1 RLQRELDD
9 AERIQSLGVL
19 GVGAALGFNQ
29 LIGAVLDH
37 THEVMSDLADF
48 PNRSRA
54 MLHLLETRKAA
65 LRAIELAAH
74 LRDYARPD
82 SAKPQQLH
90 IAEFV
95 RAERPQLEMILG
107 SGIELD
113 CALRQPDPPVSM
125 NPLELRQ
132 VLFNL
137 VINATEAIHPGT
149 GRIAIDTGELW
160 ADADLLAS
168 GHGAPDL
175 REGRYAML
183 SVHDTGRQLS
193 DLALSRLFDPLL
205 TTKVPGRALGLAPA
219 LGTVRRHG
227 GWIGAAHDPAD
238 DGTRFQVLLP
248 IAA

>member
-1 RLQRELDD
+1 
-9 AERIQSLGVL
+9 
-19 GVGAALGFNQ
+19 
-29 LIGAVLDH
+29 
-37 THEVMSDLADF
+37 VMSELTDL
-48 PNRSRA
+48 PQRSRA

-95 RAERPQLEMILG
+95 RAERPQLEMIAG
-107 SGIELD
+107 AGIEID
-113 CALRQPDPPVSM
+113 CALRQPDPPVSV

-137 VINATEAIHPGT
+137 VINATEAIRPGP
-149 GRIAIDTGELW
+149 GRIGIDTGELW
-160 ADADLLAS
+160 ADAELLAS

-183 SVHDTGRQLS
+183 SVHDTGRRL
-193 DLALSRLFDPLL
+193 DDHALSRLFDPLL
-205 TTKVPGRALGLAPA
+205 TAKVSGRGLGLAPA

-227 GWIGAAHDPAD
+227 GWIGALPDPIH
-238 DGTRFQVLLP
+238 DGTRFQVLFP